1 MANEKPSH
9 YHLVRDSFC
18 CRCDINLIRIAG
30 ALVVLRVDIEVEGT
44 GLVSHNMANVPVMNK
59 YEKN

>member
-18 CRCDINLIRIAG
+18 FRCDINLIRIAG
-30 ALVVLRVDIEVEGT
+30 ALVELRVDIEVEGT
-44 GLVSHNMANVPVMNK
+44 GLVSHNMAKVPVMNK

>member
-30 ALVVLRVDIEVEGT
+30 ALVELRVDIEVEGT

>member
-18 CRCDINLIRIAG
+18 FRCDINLIRVAG
-30 ALVVLRVDIEVEGT
+30 ALVELRVDIEVNE
-44 GLVSHNMANVPVMNK
+44 
-59 YEKN
+59 

>member
-30 ALVVLRVDIEVEGT
+30 ALVELCVDIEVEGT

-59 YEKN
+59 HEKN

>member
-9 YHLVRDSFC
+9 YHLVRESFC

-30 ALVVLRVDIEVEGT
+30 ALVELGVDIEVEGT
-44 GLVSHNMANVPVMNK
+44 KLVLHNMANVPVMNK
-59 YEKN
+59 

>member
-9 YHLVRDSFC
+9 YHLVRDNFC

-30 ALVVLRVDIEVEGT
+30 TLVELRVDIDVEGAE
-44 GLVSHNMANVPVMNK
+44 LAIHVMPSVPCN
-59 YEKN
+59 E

>member
-9 YHLVRDSFC
+9 YHLVCESFC

-30 ALVVLRVDIEVEGT
+30 ALVELGVDIDVEGT
-44 GLVSHNMANVPVMNK
+44 ILVLHNMANVPAMNK
-59 YEKN
+59 

>member
-30 ALVVLRVDIEVEGT
+30 ALVELRVDIEVEGT
-44 GLVSHNMANVPVMNK
+44 GLASHNMANVPVMIK